1 MDIQEFRIALAK
13 SKTYELLMKRPMPL
27 QPTDAPKDT
36 VWVGGP
42 IPWFSI
48 SLSISA
54 EDLDPD
60 EITRLLGIQPTK
72 AWRKGVPQSG
82 RAGREGR
89 VPTFGRW
96 STGLRRDETTEWDVE
111 EAISLVL
118 DRILVKDEVWKQVV
132 SNSKARIFVGLTL
145 DTYNRGFGFAPS
157 LLKRIAELGLMLDFD
172 IYAEVSAS
180 NEK

>member
-1 MDIQEFRIALAK
+1 MT
-13 SKTYELLMKRPMPL
+13 KTYEPFVKRPMPV
-27 QPTDAPKDT
+27 PPADVPRDT

-72 AWRKGVPQSG
+72 AWRKGVPQF
-82 RAGREGR
+82 GREGR
-89 VPTFGRW
+89 VPTFGAW
-96 STGLRRDETTEWDVE
+96 STSLRRDETTEWDVE
-111 EAISLVL
+111 AAISLVL
-118 DRILVKDEVWKQVV
+118 DRIHVRGEVWNQVV
-132 SNSKARIFVGLTL
+132 SNAKARIFVGLTL

-157 LLKRIAELGLMLDFD
+157 LLRRIAELEIQLDFD
-172 IYAEVSAS
+172 IYAEVAAS
-180 NEK
+180 NAK